1 MIEKIRKMDIL
12 EREVDCERCDGT
24 GATEHDTSQ
33 YCDSSPQSEYRE
45 CEECGGC
52 GTQIEEYEA
61 I

>member
-1 MIEKIRKMDIL
+1 MDIL